1 MSGRRSS
8 TSSSSS
14 SSSWRNLKA
23 MTSANGEEG
32 NGKNAAAASASTA
45 ADDDDVSNKN
55 ASTTKQ
61 PLPSLDYGAMGRYAV
76 AFVIQ
81 MGFIKTFLTGIDLTV
96 VPFLLGKFTTEVP
109 FFVVN
114 FVFFYGLALKSRVF
128 NPMSNARPK
137 PATKEIEI
145 EIESAVDD
153 DNKDGDTPNGGGG
166 GPVDEAPRKMPSW
179 TPPGVVFP
187 IVWLLIIGPLR
198 ATSSSLVVSELL
210 SRSAS
215 ASAGSSSV
223 YGSTT
228 IMALMA
234 HLSIGDI
241 WNTINNTER
250 RYGTSV
256 LGVALVW
263 ISAAFAAYQYYQ
275 VVPLAGTLLSLP
287 LVWLSIASSL
297 IFRTW
302 QLNNPNPVTGRS
314 YSLLPRLE
322 QQQQQGEEGRQTK
335 TITKLIWFE
344 K

>member
-81 MGFIKTFLTGIDLTV
+81 MGLIKTFLTGIDLTV
-96 VPFLLGKFTTEVP
+96 VPTTFLLGNLNLTTKKVP
-109 FFVVN
+109 FFIVN
-114 FVFFYGLALKSRVF
+114 FIFFYGLALKSRVF

-210 SRSAS
+210 SGPAAS
-215 ASAGSSSV
+215 ASSSV

-322 QQQQQGEEGRQTK
+322 QQQQQQQTK